1 MPRPILVLL
10 MLCGG
15 LAMAGCAASF
25 EGGEVDR
32 RACVYA
38 GSGAV
43 LARDVEAAL
52 DRLAIPYRRVDEFD
66 VKGGRLKACSALIFP
81 AGYTERCVAALGREG
96 FEHIREFVAGGGGYI
111 GICMGAYIAPQ
122 TVEVPGHPPGLGII
136 DIRNRREAGRGLRTI
151 EIAET
156 DHPLVKGYEGEIEIW
171 YQNGP
176 MIEVGKG
183 VEVLAVYEKGSA
195 AIVCSTYGEGRVVIF
210 SPHPEGSLKAGI
222 DPGEL
227 GTLKLLGNAI
237 SFAQIGKSPKGSW
250 TWALSLL
257 C

>member
-1 MPRPILVLL
+1 M
-10 MLCGG
+10 
-15 LAMAGCAASF
+15 
-25 EGGEVDR
+25 DKK
-32 RACVYA
+32 ACVYA

-52 DRLAIPYRRVDEFD
+52 DSLAIPYRRVDEFD

-81 AGYTERCVAALGREG
+81 GGYTERCVAALGDDERSPSRGEGGALPILGERSSEG
-96 FEHIREFVAGGGGYI
+96 FERIREFVAGGGGYI
-111 GICMGAYIAPQ
+111 GICAGAYIAPQ
-122 TVEVPGHPPGLGII
+122 TVEVPGRPPGLGII
-136 DIRNRREAGRGLRTI
+136 NVRNRREAGREIGTI

-156 DHPLVKGYEGEIEIW
+156 DHPIVKGCEGKIEIW

-176 MIEVGKG
+176 MIEAGKG
-183 VEVLAVYEKGSA
+183 VETLAIYEKDSA

-227 GTLKLLGNAI
+227 GTLKLLENAI
-237 SFAQIGKSPKGSW
+237 SFAQIGK
-250 TWALSLL
+250 
-257 C
+257 